1 MLRRAIALVLGLTV
15 VSCGGGEPAPVP
27 PTTTAQPTATA
38 SAAVVPTAEPV
49 AAPKYDVDLLE
60 DRNAPQPDKLPGVRV
75 DTPGYDQAIPLAAA
89 ESYKVRYKISNWAA
103 MPKGSYIQFILD
115 DVPAAPVT
123 DPATEVKLSGLNGG
137 KPLAEGEHILAVYV
151 ARENHESIKGEDTIA
166 IRRFWVGKKKPSD
179 WSYSDDPLLVLGRP
193 HGSYEGSDSRY
204 IKIDFFLVNAELA
217 KDKHRVVLE
226 VKGPGIPEGGISHR
240 LEEWV
245 PMLLTKAH
253 EGEYTVKI
261 ELRDS
266 KEALV
271 PLPYNPTERT
281 FTVKP

>member
-1 MLRRAIALVLGLTV
+1 MLRRALALVLGMTV
-15 VSCGGGEPAPVP
+15 VSCGGGEPAPATPEPP
-27 PTTTAQPTATA
+27 PTPTATA
-38 SAAVVPTAEPV
+38 SATAAPTAEPV

-60 DRNAPQPDKLPGVRV
+60 DRNAPQPDKLPTVRV
-75 DTPGYDQAIPLAAA
+75 DTPGYDQAIPVTAV
-89 ESYKVRYKISNWAA
+89 ESYKVRYKIGNWAA

-115 DVPAAPVT
+115 GVPAAPVA
-123 DPATEVKLSGLNGG
+123 DPATVVKLTDLNGG
-137 KPLAEGEHILAVYV
+137 KALAEGEHILAVYV
-151 ARENHESIKGEDTIA
+151 ARDSHESIKGEGTIA
-166 IRRFWVGKKKPSD
+166 IRRFWVGKKTPSD

-193 HGSYEGSDSRY
+193 FGTYEGSGSRY
-204 IKIDFFLVNAELA
+204 IKIDFFLVNAEVG
-217 KDKHRVVLE
+217 KDQHRVVLQ
-226 VKGPGIPEGGISHR
+226 VTGPGIPEGGISHR

-253 EGEYTVKI
+253 EGEYTLKI

-271 PLPYNPTERT
+271 PLPHNPTERT